1 MPPVFSR
8 EIERPL
14 ISTGPLKDQTRTSP
28 CESACPAGNPIQKVQ
43 GLMKEKRYEEALE
56 YLRARNPFPGTTGRI
71 CTHPCETDCN
81 RREWDE
87 AINIRGLERA
97 AADSADGTRVRKP
110 ARMKRSGRK
119 IAVIGGGP
127 AGLTFAY
134 FSSLLGHE
142 VTIFEAGPI
151 LGGIPRLCVPE
162 YRLPKDILDREV
174 GLVLETGVKAR
185 TNTRIGREIS
195 FAELRTSHDA
205 VLIATGTWRERKPDL
220 PHAEMAIQG
229 VEFLRHV
236 NLGFVREIGRNVVI
250 LGGGGVA
257 FDCAFTAGRL
267 GAREVHIVCLE
278 GAGCM
283 AAPADDLA
291 QARQEG
297 IIIHNGCMASRLL
310 AEEGK
315 VTGVEYREIAG
326 FCFDETGGVCVEE
339 AGGENRILAA
349 DQVILAAGVKPDL
362 DFLAGAGIALNPNG
376 TLKVDAV
383 TRATSLDGVFAAGD
397 AATGPSIVAAA
408 VGQGRETA
416 LAVHRFLSG
425 ADASEARETVA
436 IGEDSQI
443 RFEAAACQGQPH
455 VVRFEEMFNP
465 EYYEKRP
472 RREGLRSAQISFAE
486 MNAGLDGSAAA
497 EAERCFHCGH
507 CHKCGK
513 CVEDC
518 PGLILVMAERGP
530 EVRFADECWHCGNCR
545 TSCPD
550 SAVSYVFPLYT
561 LV

>member
-14 ISTGPLKDQTRTSP
+14 ISGGHPKDQARTSP
-28 CESACPAGNPIQKVQ
+28 CESVCPAGNPIQKVH
-43 GLMKEKRYEEALE
+43 GLVKEKRYEEALE

-87 AINIRGLERA
+87 AINIRGVERA
-97 AADSADGTRVRKP
+97 AADAADGTRVKKP
-110 ARMKRSGRK
+110 MRMERSGKK

-142 VTIFEAGPI
+142 VTVFEAGPT

-162 YRLPKDILDREV
+162 YRLPKDILDREI

-195 FAELRTSHDA
+195 FADLRASHDA
-205 VLIATGTWRERKPDL
+205 VLIATGTWWERKLDL
-220 PHAEMAIQG
+220 PHADRAIQG

-236 NLGFVREIGRNVVI
+236 NLGFVREIGRKVVI

-257 FDCAFTAGRL
+257 FDCAFTARRL
-267 GAREVHIVCLE
+267 GTQEVHIVCLE
-278 GAGCM
+278 GADCM

-291 QARQEG
+291 QAGQEG
-297 IIIHNGCMASRLL
+297 IIIHNGCMASRVLM
-310 AEEGK
+310 EGGT

-326 FCFDETGGVCVEE
+326 FCFDETGELCAEE
-339 AGGENRILAA
+339 AGGQSRVLDA

-362 DFLAGAGIALNPNG
+362 DFLAGEGIALNPNG

-383 TRATSLDGVFAAGD
+383 TRATSLSGVFAAGD
-397 AATGPSIVAAA
+397 VATGPSIVAAA
-408 VGQGRETA
+408 VGQGRAAA
-416 LAVHRFLSG
+416 LAVNRFLACVPAG
-425 ADASEARETVA
+425 QEMWT

-443 RFEAAACQGQPH
+443 RVEAAACQADPH
-455 VVRFEEMFNP
+455 VVRFAEMFNP

-472 RREGLRSAQISFAE
+472 RQEGLRSAQVSFAE
-486 MNAGLDGSAAA
+486 KNAGLDGSAAT
-497 EAERCFHCGH
+497 EAERCLHCGH
-507 CHKCGK
+507 CHRCGK

-530 EVRFADECWHCGNCR
+530 EVRYADECWHCGNCR

>member
-14 ISTGPLKDQTRTSP
+14 ISNTRPKEQTRTSP
-28 CESACPAGNPIQKVQ
+28 CESVCPAGNPIQKVH
-43 GLMKEKRYEEALE
+43 GLVKEKRYEEALE
-56 YLRARNPFPGTTGRI
+56 FLRARNPFPGTTGRI

-97 AADSADGTRVRKP
+97 AAEGADGTLVRKP
-110 ARMKRSGRK
+110 ARMERSGRK

-134 FSSLLGHE
+134 FSSLLGHA
-142 VTIFEAGPI
+142 VTIFEAGPT

-162 YRLPKDILDREV
+162 YRLPKDVLDQEI

-195 FAELRTSHDA
+195 FAEVRASADA
-205 VLIATGTWRERKPDL
+205 VLIATGTWQERRLDL
-220 PHAEMAIQG
+220 PHAEKALKG
-229 VEFLRHV
+229 VEFLRRV
-236 NLGFVREIGRNVVI
+236 NLGVAREIGRTVVI

-257 FDCAFTAGRL
+257 FDCAFTARRL
-267 GAREVHIVCLE
+267 GGQEVHILCLE
-278 GAGCM
+278 GADCM

-291 QARQEG
+291 QAKQEG
-297 IIIHNGCMASRLL
+297 IIVHNGCMASRIL
-310 AEEGK
+310 AKEGK
-315 VTGVEYREIAG
+315 VTGVACREIAG
-326 FCFDETGGVCVEE
+326 FCFDEKGEACVEE
-339 AGGENRILAA
+339 TGEPEKILTA
-349 DQVILAAGVKPDL
+349 DTVILAAGVKPDL
-362 DFLAGAGIALNPNG
+362 DFVAGEGIALNPNG
-376 TLKVDAV
+376 TLKVDPL
-383 TRATSLDGVFAAGD
+383 TGATSLAGVFAAGD
-397 AATGPSIVAAA
+397 AATGPSIVARA
-408 VGQGRETA
+408 VGQGRTAA
-416 LAVHRFLSG
+416 LAVHRFLTG
-425 ADASEARETVA
+425 DPKTEEALT
-436 IGEDSQI
+436 IGSDSQI
-443 RFEAAACQGQPH
+443 RSEAATGHGEPH
-455 VVRFEEMFNP
+455 VVCFAEMLNP
-465 EYYEKRP
+465 DYYEKRP
-472 RREGLRSAQISFAE
+472 RQEGLRSAQISFAE
-486 MNAGLDGSAAA
+486 RNAGLDGSAAA
-497 EAERCFHCGH
+497 EAERCLHCGH

-530 EVRFADECWHCGNCR
+530 EVRYADECWHCGNCR

>member
-14 ISTGPLKDQTRTSP
+14 ISTACLTYQTRTSP
-28 CESACPAGNPIQKVQ
+28 CESACPAGNPIQMVHC
-43 GLMKEKRYEEALE
+43 LVKEKRYEAALE
-56 YLRARNPFPGTTGRI
+56 FLRARNPFPATTGRI

-97 AADSADGTRVRKP
+97 AADMADRTRVKKP
-110 ARMKRSGRK
+110 MRMERSGKK

-134 FSSLLGHE
+134 FSSLFGHE
-142 VTIFEAGPI
+142 VTVFEAGPT
-151 LGGIPRLCVPE
+151 LGGVPRLCIPE
-162 YRLPKDILDREV
+162 YRLPKDILDMEI

-185 TNTRIGREIS
+185 TNTRIGRELS
-195 FAELRTSHDA
+195 FEEVRASYDA
-205 VLIATGTWRERKPDL
+205 VLIATGAWKERKLDV
-220 PHAEMAIQG
+220 PHADKAIKG

-236 NLGFVREIGRNVVI
+236 NLGFVREIGRKVVI

-257 FDCAFTAGRL
+257 FDCAFTVRRL
-267 GAREVHIVCLE
+267 GAQEVHIVCLE

-283 AAPADDLA
+283 VAPSDDLT
-291 QARQEG
+291 QAIQEG
-297 IIIHNGCMASRLL
+297 IMIHNGCIAFRVL
-310 AEEGK
+310 EKEGK
-315 VTGVEYREIAG
+315 AGGVEYIEIAG
-326 FCFDETGGVCVEE
+326 FCFDEAGEVRVEAAE
-339 AGGENRILAA
+339 GQKKVLAA
-349 DQVILAAGVKPDL
+349 DQVIIAAGVKPDL
-362 DFLAGAGIALNPNG
+362 DFITKAGIALNSNG
-376 TLKVDAV
+376 TLKVDPM
-383 TRATSLDGVFAAGD
+383 TRATSICGVFAAGD
-397 AATGPSIVAAA
+397 VATGPSIVAGA
-408 VGQGRETA
+408 VGQGREAA
-416 LAVHRFLSG
+416 LAVHRFLTG
-425 ADASEARETVA
+425 VPKAQEMTV
-436 IGEDSQI
+436 GEDCQI
-443 RFEAAACQGQPH
+443 RVEAVACQEQPH

-465 EYYEKRP
+465 EYYEKKP
-472 RREGLRSAQISFAE
+472 RKEDLRSTEISFSE
-486 MNAGLDGSAAA
+486 KNAGLESSAAV

-530 EVRFADECWHCGNCR
+530 EVRYADECWHCGNCR

>member
-14 ISTGPLKDQTRTSP
+14 ISSGQPKDQARTSP
-28 CESACPAGNPIQKVQ
+28 CESACPAGNPIQKVH
-43 GLMKEKRYEEALE
+43 GLVKDKRYEEALE

-71 CTHPCETDCN
+71 CTHPCEKECN

-97 AADSADGTRVRKP
+97 AADGADGTRVRKP
-110 ARMKRSGRK
+110 ARMERSGRK

-142 VTIFEAGPI
+142 VTIFEAGPT

-162 YRLPKDILDREV
+162 YRLPKDVLDREI
-174 GLVLETGVKAR
+174 GLILETGVKAK
-185 TNTRIGREIS
+185 TNTRVGREIS
-195 FAELRTSHDA
+195 FAEIRSSHDA
-205 VLIATGTWRERKPDL
+205 VLVATGTWQERELDL
-220 PHAEMAIQG
+220 PHAGMALKG
-229 VEFLRHV
+229 VEFLRQV
-236 NLGFVREIGRNVVI
+236 NLGFVREIGRRVVI

-257 FDCAFTAGRL
+257 FDCAFTARRL
-267 GAREVHIVCLE
+267 GASEVHILCLE
-278 GAGCM
+278 GADCM

-291 QARQEG
+291 QAGREG
-297 IIIHNGCMASRLL
+297 IVIHNGCMASRLL
-310 AEEGK
+310 AEEGGIA
-315 VTGVEYREIAG
+315 GVECREIAG
-326 FCFDETGGVCVEE
+326 FCFNEAGEACVEE
-339 AGGENRILAA
+339 AGGQNRVLAA
-349 DQVILAAGVKPDL
+349 DQVIIAAGVRPGL
-362 DFLAGAGIALNPNG
+362 DFIAGEGIALNPNG
-376 TLKVDAV
+376 TLKADPL
-383 TRATSLDGVFAAGD
+383 TRETSLPGVFAAGD

-408 VGQGRETA
+408 VGQGREAA
-416 LAVHRFLSG
+416 LAVHRFLMGDPKTAEALTIG
-425 ADASEARETVA
+425 AD
-436 IGEDSQI
+436 SQL
-443 RFEAAACQGQPH
+443 RFEVAACGGEQAH
-455 VVRFEEMFNP
+455 VVRFAEMLNP
-465 EYYEKRP
+465 DHYEKRP
-472 RREGLRSAQISFAE
+472 RQEGPRSTQISFAE
-486 MNAGLDGSAAA
+486 QNGGLDGSAAA

-530 EVRFADECWHCGNCR
+530 EVRYADECWHCGNCR

>member
-8 EIERPL
+8 EIDRPL
-14 ISTGPLKDQTRTSP
+14 ISTACLKYQMRTSP
-28 CESACPAGNPIQKVQ
+28 CESACPAGNPVQKVH
-43 GLMKEKRYEEALE
+43 GLVKEKRYEEALE
-56 YLRARNPFPGTTGRI
+56 FLRARNPFPGTTGRI

-97 AADSADGTRVRKP
+97 AADSADRTRVKKP
-110 ARMKRSGRK
+110 MRMERSGKR

-142 VTIFEAGPI
+142 VTVFEAGPT
-151 LGGIPRLCVPE
+151 LGGVPRLCVPE
-162 YRLPKDILDREV
+162 YRLPKDILDMEI

-185 TNTRIGREIS
+185 TNTRVGKEIS
-195 FAELRTSHDA
+195 FAEVRASCDA
-205 VLIATGTWRERKPDL
+205 VLIAAGAWKERKIDL
-220 PHAEMAIQG
+220 PHADKAIKG

-236 NLGFVREIGRNVVI
+236 NLGFIREIGHKVVI

-257 FDCAFTAGRL
+257 FDCAFTARRL
-267 GAREVHIVCLE
+267 GAQEVHVVCLE
-278 GAGCM
+278 GADCM
-283 AAPADDLA
+283 AAPSDDLA
-291 QARQEG
+291 QAIHEG
-297 IIIHNGCMASRLL
+297 IMIHNGCMASRVL
-310 AEEGK
+310 EKEGK
-315 VTGVEYREIAG
+315 AGGVEYTEISG
-326 FCFDETGGVCVEE
+326 FCFDEAGEVRVEA
-339 AGGENRILAA
+339 AGGQKKVLAA
-349 DQVILAAGVKPDL
+349 DQVIIAAGVKPEL
-362 DFLAGAGIALNPNG
+362 DFITGAGIALNPNA
-376 TLKVDAV
+376 TLKVDPM
-383 TRATSLDGVFAAGD
+383 TRATSISGVFAAGD
-397 AATGPSIVAAA
+397 VATGPSIVANA
-408 VGQGRETA
+408 VGQGREAA
-416 LAVHRFLSG
+416 LAVNRFLMG
-425 ADASEARETVA
+425 VPKAQEMT
-436 IGEDSQI
+436 IGEDRQI
-443 RFEAAACQGQPH
+443 RVDAVACQEQAH

-472 RREGLRSAQISFAE
+472 RKEGLRSAEISFAE
-486 MNAGLDGSAAA
+486 KNAGLDGSSAAA

-518 PGLILVMAERGP
+518 PGLILVMTERGP
-530 EVRFADECWHCGNCR
+530 EVRYADECWHCGNCR

>member
-14 ISTGPLKDQTRTSP
+14 ISTACLTYQTRTSP
-28 CESACPAGNPIQKVQ
+28 CESACPAGNPIQKVH
-43 GLMKEKRYEEALE
+43 GLVKEKRYEEALE
-56 YLRARNPFPGTTGRI
+56 FLRARNPFPGTTGRI

-87 AINIRGLERA
+87 ALNIRGLERA
-97 AADSADGTRVRKP
+97 AADTADRTRVKKP
-110 ARMKRSGRK
+110 MRMERSGKK

-134 FSSLLGHE
+134 FSSLFGHE
-142 VTIFEAGPI
+142 VTVFEAGPT
-151 LGGIPRLCVPE
+151 LGGVPRLCVPE
-162 YRLPKDILDREV
+162 YRLPKDILDMEI

-185 TNTRIGREIS
+185 TNTRIGKEIS
-195 FAELRTSHDA
+195 FEEVRASCDA
-205 VLIATGTWRERKPDL
+205 VLIAVGAWKERKL
-220 PHAEMAIQG
+220 KVPHADKVIKG

-236 NLGFVREIGRNVVI
+236 NLGFIREIGCKVVI

-257 FDCAFTAGRL
+257 FDCAFTVRRL
-267 GAREVHIVCLE
+267 GAQEVHLVCLE
-278 GAGCM
+278 GADCM
-283 AAPADDLA
+283 VAPSDDLA
-291 QARQEG
+291 QAIQEG
-297 IIIHNGCMASRLL
+297 IIIHNGCMASRVL
-310 AEEGK
+310 EKEGK
-315 VTGVEYREIAG
+315 ASGVEYLEISG
-326 FCFDETGGVCVEE
+326 FCFDEAGEVRVEA
-339 AGGENRILAA
+339 AGEQNKVLAA
-349 DQVILAAGVKPDL
+349 DQVIFAAGVKPDL
-362 DFLAGAGIALNPNG
+362 NFITGAGIALNPNG
-376 TLKVDAV
+376 TLKVDPV
-383 TRATSLDGVFAAGD
+383 TRATSISGVFAAGD
-397 AATGPSIVAAA
+397 VATGPSIVANA
-408 VGQGRETA
+408 VGQGREAA
-416 LAVHRFLSG
+416 LAVHRFLTG
-425 ADASEARETVA
+425 VPKAQEMLA

-443 RFEAAACQGQPH
+443 RVEATACQGQVH

-472 RREGLRSAQISFAE
+472 RKEGLRSTQISFAE
-486 MNAGLDGSAAA
+486 KNAGLDGSAAV

-518 PGLILVMAERGP
+518 PGLILVMTERGP
-530 EVRFADECWHCGNCR
+530 EVRYADECWHCGNCR

>member
-1 MPPVFSR
+1 MPPLFSR

-14 ISTGPLKDQTRTSP
+14 ISSGPMKEQTRTSP

-43 GLMKEKRYEEALE
+43 GLVKEGKFEEALE

-81 RREWDE
+81 RRKWDE

-97 AADSADGTRVRKP
+97 AADTADGTRVRKP
-110 ARMKRSGRK
+110 LRMNRSGRK
-119 IAVIGGGP
+119 VAVVGGGP

-142 VTIFEAGPI
+142 VTIFEAGPT

-162 YRLPKDILDREV
+162 YRLSKDVLDREI

-195 FAELRTSHDA
+195 FAELRSSHDA

-220 PHAEMAIQG
+220 PHADKAILG

-236 NLGFVREIGRNVVI
+236 NLGFVREVGRRLVI

-257 FDCAFTAGRL
+257 FDCAFTARRL
-267 GAREVHIVCLE
+267 GAREIHILCLE

-283 AAPADDLA
+283 VAPADDLS
-291 QARQEG
+291 QAGEEG
-297 IIIHNGCMASRLL
+297 IILHNGCMASRLL
-310 AEEGK
+310 EEGGK

-326 FCFDETGGVCVEE
+326 FCFDETGRVCAEE
-339 AGGENRILAA
+339 AGGDNRVLAA

-362 DFLAGAGIALNPNG
+362 DFLAGQGIALNPNG
-376 TLKVDAV
+376 TVKVDAV
-383 TRATSLDGVFAAGD
+383 TRATSLDRVFAAGD
-397 AATGPSIVAAA
+397 AATGPSIVASA
-408 VGQGRETA
+408 VGQGREAA
-416 LAVHRFLSG
+416 LAVHRFLMG
-425 ADASEARETVA
+425 GTEARETLA
-436 IGEDSQI
+436 IGEDLQI
-443 RFEAAACQGQPH
+443 RVEAAARQGAPQM
-455 VVRFEEMFNP
+455 VRFEEMFNP

-472 RREGLRSAQISFAE
+472 RQEGPRSAQISFAE
-486 MNAGLDGSAAA
+486 RNAGLDGPAAA

-530 EVRFADECWHCGNCR
+530 EVRYADECWHCGNCR